1 MFSVLM
7 NRGYIIMAIIG
18 LIGSLPI
25 GIVIVIFI
33 MFCIF
38 AELGDEEAQKQ
49 VEEASNI
56 ILTVAIIVLLV
67 IGFFVYIV
75 LRYA

>member
-1 MFSVLM
+1 
-7 NRGYIIMAIIG
+7 MAIIG